1 MSETKKLSV
10 TIAHDYLCPWCWV
23 GYFHALRLKEEFPK
37 IEQNW
42 IGAELLPEE
51 LGPLPD
57 YKPRPRDRENPTR
70 FDLFTDSEG
79 VVIPDSRTIG
89 IIRTHYA
96 LEGAEWFKEHA
107 PDRFDD
113 YNGAVYRGFWQH
125 SVDISNLATL
135 TEIARDNGAD
145 ANAFYEAIEAKQYH
159 DKIIRFDDDAYAAD
173 ITHVPT
179 FAFRG
184 ERCAE
189 APYSTI
195 QELASR
201 YMIWYDK

>member
-1 MSETKKLSV
+1 MSETNKLSV

-37 IEQNW
+37 IEQIW
-42 IGAELLPEE
+42 VGYELLPEE

-57 YKPRPRDRENPTR
+57 FKPRPRDRENPSR
-70 FDLFTDSEG
+70 FDLFTDSEE
-79 VVIPDSRTIG
+79 VIIPDGRTVG
-89 IIRTHYA
+89 IIRTHNA

-125 SVDISNLATL
+125 SVDISDLTLL

-145 ANAFYEAIEAKQYH
+145 PDSFRSALEAKQYH
-159 DKIIRFDDDAYAAD
+159 DKIVRFDDDAYAAD
-173 ITHVPT
+173 VTHVPT
-179 FAFRG
+179 FIFRG

-189 APYSTI
+189 APYSTV

-201 YMIWYDK
+201 YLIWYDK